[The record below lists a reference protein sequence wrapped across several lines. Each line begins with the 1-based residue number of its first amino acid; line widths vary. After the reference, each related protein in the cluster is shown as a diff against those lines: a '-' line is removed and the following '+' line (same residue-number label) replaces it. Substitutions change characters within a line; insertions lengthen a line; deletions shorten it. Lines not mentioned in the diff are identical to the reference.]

1 MVTIYQILIKMK
13 ICAFEYLK
21 ILIFLSTII
30 LLVLI
35 LFLIPFVLGYRKF
48 RRDRHTPVECG
59 CDPRGSG
66 KSRMEISYYV
76 VSILFIIFEIEFIIL
91 IPWFLHFDFNFP
103 HNVISVII
111 FLSLLLIGLV
121 YEYLRGVLDT

>member
-1 MVTIYQILIKMK
+1 MK
-13 ICAFEYLK
+13 VCAFEYLK
-21 ILIFLSTII
+21 IVIFLIAII
-30 LLVLI
+30 IVIGVLL
-35 LFLIPFVLGYRKF
+35 LIPYIFAYRTF

-91 IPWFLHFDFNFP
+91 IP
-103 HNVISVII
+103 
-111 FLSLLLIGLV
+111 
-121 YEYLRGVLDT
+121 